1 MSNYRTYTIVSGIA
15 VILLFLLPQMLP
27 EIYVHLVTEILVYAL
42 FAVSFNLLF
51 GYSGLLPFG
60 HAALFG
66 VGAYVAALI
75 FKYYPNVPL
84 LLTFVVA
91 TFSGVVPGL
100 IIGFFCV
107 RLKGAYFALITLAFQ
122 MFLFAVALRWRSIT
136 YGDDGMGVTRP
147 DLHLPVL
154 GIVSMRDIQN
164 VYYLTL
170 IIVGIGI
177 LACYLFLK
185 TPLGNSV
192 VCVREKDS
200 RAAYLGYSV
209 FLTRYAVY
217 LFSGFWASLAGSL
230 FVFFHEFVAT
240 SSIDINMSM
249 TCVFMAIIGGTGY
262 FLGPVLG
269 AAFYLVFQDWISSLT
284 KHWWIVMGICFVLI
298 VMYLKGGLVS
308 LFRMEKIRVLTSRL
322 RK

>member
-1 MSNYRTYTIVSGIA
+1 MSNHRTYTIVSGIV

-91 TFSGVVPGL
+91 TFSGLVPGL
-100 IIGFFCV
+100 VIGFFCV

-147 DLHLPVL
+147 SSVRNCINERYSKCLLLNTHHRGHRNL
-154 GIVSMRDIQN
+154 GLLSLLEDPFGE
-164 VYYLTL
+164 LC
-170 IIVGIGI
+170 G
-177 LACYLFLK
+177 
-185 TPLGNSV
+185 
-192 VCVREKDS
+192 VC
-200 RAAYLGYSV
+200 A
-209 FLTRYAVY
+209 
-217 LFSGFWASLAGSL
+217 
-230 FVFFHEFVAT
+230 
-240 SSIDINMSM
+240 
-249 TCVFMAIIGGTGY
+249 
-262 FLGPVLG
+262 
-269 AAFYLVFQDWISSLT
+269 
-284 KHWWIVMGICFVLI
+284 
-298 VMYLKGGLVS
+298 
-308 LFRMEKIRVLTSRL
+308 
-322 RK
+322 